1 MENGKPIDTSPP
13 IHQDGGTMATMDITD
28 ERFVCDLTADAVP
41 AHTVQP
47 GDVLRVRCRSALDR
61 AVGPGPVRAARP
73 NPATG
78 PIAVAG
84 AEPGQAL
91 RLEIL
96 EISCD
101 DVGYVSG
108 SPNGEPRAIPIADGR
123 AVFASD
129 IRVPLA
135 PMIGVLG
142 VAPAQGSWSTM
153 ACGPYG
159 GNLDTNDIAP
169 GASVLLPVF
178 RPGGLFVLGDVHAV
192 MGDGEIGGQGLEV
205 AADVVLRVGVEP
217 NPPSDALIIV
227 RSDEVMTVGTGDTL
241 DDASRAAAVA
251 MARLIAAV
259 HPMDEFQAAKFLGLA
274 GQLRVGQQCCPTK
287 SARVALPLALL
298 PSLRERLL
306 GR

>member
-1 MENGKPIDTSPP
+1 
-13 IHQDGGTMATMDITD
+13 MATIDITD
-28 ERFVCDLTADAVP
+28 ECFVCDLGADATP
-41 AHTVQP
+41 ARAVRP

-61 AVGPGPVRAARP
+61 AVGPGPVRAERS

-91 RLEIL
+91 RLDIL
-96 EISCD
+96 KICCD

-108 SPNGEPRAIPIADGR
+108 SPGGDPRAIPIEDGR
-123 AVFASD
+123 AVFAPD

-142 VAPAQGSWSTM
+142 VAPAEGSWSTM
-153 ACGPYG
+153 GCGPYG

-169 GASVLLPVF
+169 GATVLLPVF
-178 RPGGLFVLGDVHAV
+178 QEGGLFVLGDVHAV

-205 AADVVLRVGVEP
+205 AADVILRVGVEP
-217 NPPSDALIIV
+217 APPSDALIIV
-227 RSDEVMTVGTGDTL
+227 RNDEVMTVGTGNTL
-241 DDASRAAAVA
+241 DDASWAAATA
-251 MARLIAAV
+251 MARLIAAAL
-259 HPMDEFQAAKFLGLA
+259 PMDEFQATKFLGLA

-287 SARVALPLALL
+287 SARVAVPLDLL
-298 PSLRERLL
+298 PSLCERLL
-306 GR
+306 AR

>member
-1 MENGKPIDTSPP
+1 
-13 IHQDGGTMATMDITD
+13 MATIDITD
-28 ERFVCDLTADAVP
+28 ECFTCGLSADAAP
-41 AHTVQP
+41 AFTVRP

-61 AVGPGPVRAARP
+61 AVGPGPVRADRP

-78 PIAVAG
+78 PVAVAG
-84 AEPGQAL
+84 AQPGQAL
-91 RLEIL
+91 RLDIL
-96 EISCD
+96 EICCN
-101 DVGYVSG
+101 DVGHVSG
-108 SPNGEPRAIPIADGR
+108 SPDGEPRAIPIEEGC
-123 AVFASD
+123 AVFAPD

-169 GASVLLPVF
+169 GATVLLPVF

-205 AADVVLRVGVEP
+205 AAEVSLRAGVEP
-217 NPPSDALIIV
+217 TPPSKALVII
-227 RSDEVMTVGTGDTL
+227 RSDDVMTVGTGDTL
-241 DDASRAAAVA
+241 DDASRAAVTA
-251 MARLIAAV
+251 MASLIAAT
-259 HPMDEFQAAKFLGLA
+259 HSMDEFQARKFLGLA
-274 GQLRVGQQCCPTK
+274 GHLRVGQQCCPTK
-287 SARVALPLALL
+287 SARVAVPLGFL

-306 GR
+306 RR